1 MFTHH
6 LLPEAPI
13 GSLAEYE
20 ARGGGE
26 ALAIV
31 ADVGPD
37 AVLDLLDAAGLR
49 GRGGAGFPTGVK
61 WRSVR
66 DGGADK
72 GERYVVANGAEGE
85 PGTFKDRPL
94 LRANPYQV
102 LEGLIVAAHTV
113 GAHEGFIALKS
124 SFEPEIAAVERAMAE
139 LQQAGWLD
147 DLRLY
152 VVKGPDEYLFGEEK
166 AMLEVIEGG
175 DPLPRLFPP
184 YLYGLFATLP
194 QMGWSAAPDDIGAPE
209 GPASNPTL
217 VNNVETYANV
227 LPILTNGAD
236 WYRDIGDPRSP
247 GPLIV
252 TVSGATVRDGYAE
265 VASGET
271 LRDVIEAVGGGLPAG
286 RSIKAVLSGVANP
299 VLTADRL
306 DVELTHEAMA
316 AVGTG
321 LGAAGFVVYD
331 DTTDMVRVAHAISRF
346 LYVESCGQCP
356 PCKFG
361 TGEITAHLEQLI
373 AGDEGQHAI
382 DVIAARL
389 RTVTDANRC
398 FLGEQEQRVIA
409 SLLQHFP
416 EDVALHLSGVTTAP
430 VPPVSK
436 IVDLVDGVAAYDE
449 RQAYKRPDW
458 TYADEVPVTWSAPR
472 RGQPRT
478 DRPAP

>member
-1 MFTHH
+1 MFSHH

-26 ALAIV
+26 ALAFV
-31 ADVGPD
+31 ADVGPE

-94 LRANPYQV
+94 LRTNPYQV

-113 GAHEGFIALKS
+113 GAHEGFVALKG
-124 SFEPEIAAVERAMAE
+124 SFEPEIAAVERALVE
-139 LQQAGWLD
+139 LREGGWLD

-194 QMGWSAAPDDIGAPE
+194 QMGWSAAPDDVGVPE

-227 LPILTNGAD
+227 LPILSNGAD

-252 TVSGATVRDGYAE
+252 TVTGATVRDGYAE

-271 LRDVIEAVGGGLPAG
+271 LRDIIEVVGGGLPEG

-316 AVGTG
+316 AAGTG
-321 LGAAGFVVYD
+321 LGAAGFLVFD
-331 DTTDMVRVAHAISRF
+331 DTTDMVRVAHSISRF

-356 PCKFG
+356 ACKFG

-398 FLGEQEQRVIA
+398 FLGEQEQRVVA
-409 SLLQHFP
+409 SILQHFP
-416 EDVALHLSGVTTAP
+416 EDVALHLSGVATGP
-430 VPPVSK
+430 VPPVAK
-436 IVDLVDGVAAYDE
+436 IVDLVDGVASYDE
-449 RQAYKRPDW
+449 RQAFKRPDW
-458 TYADEVPVTWSAPR
+458 TYADEVPVTWSKPR
-472 RGQPRT
+472 RV
-478 DRPAP
+478 DRPADRRAP